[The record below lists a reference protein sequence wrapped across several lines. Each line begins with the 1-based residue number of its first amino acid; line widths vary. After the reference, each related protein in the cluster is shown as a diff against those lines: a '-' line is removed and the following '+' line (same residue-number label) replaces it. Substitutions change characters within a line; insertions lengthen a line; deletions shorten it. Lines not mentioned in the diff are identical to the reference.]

1 MKALFLLPVAA
12 LALGGCAIT
21 TEGTLTDPLKEKPD
35 SVCVIQNPAVAIA
48 NSAQI
53 IEKALEKR
61 GVDAVVCASKDDCK
75 SQWHLT
81 YVLYRRWD
89 LVPYLAEGRMDLY
102 KNGEVISSVDY
113 SGGWGFNFAKFG
125 HTAAKI
131 DGMVGALISAE
142 KGW

>member
-21 TEGTLTDPLKEKPD
+21 TEGTLTEPLKEKPD

-89 LVPYLAEGRMDLY
+89 VVPYLAEGRMDLY
-102 KNGEVISSVDY
+102 PESRLMLTQSLLPEGSLQDPLHQRSALLRNRASS
-113 SGGWGFNFAKFG
+113 G
-125 HTAAKI
+125 TADLA
-131 DGMVGALISAE
+131 
-142 KGW
+142 